1 MTRDKGREPHAD
13 QDEEDEAAEGAS
25 DREAIAEAATR
36 ILRDDDDAEHAGS
49 QIADSEA
56 ATVLADEDDRTVM
69 VSREQGPSVRSP
81 AAGVA
86 KTHVIVSDAMPK
98 PATASTSPAPS
109 AAIEAESTPAET
121 RVLETAEDKTSPPAV
136 NAGPPARAATASAAP
151 DPSRGLEPGMVL
163 FGEYEIVNV
172 LGVGGMGEVYRAR
185 HRRLDEHRAIKV
197 MHAELSKKKGASEF
211 FYREAKALLAVRHP
225 AVVHCHDL
233 LSDDEGRVYL
243 IMEMIEG
250 IPLSAKMNDGP
261 LSPDDVAVLGA
272 RVAHGLSA
280 AHRKGVIHR
289 DVSPD
294 NIVLPNGRVQE
305 AKLIDF
311 GIAKIL
317 QEGEGTIVDGF
328 KGKLSYASPE
338 QLGFF
343 GGKMD
348 GSSDFYSLGL
358 VLVAAA
364 LGRPMSM
371 GTTVMEAV
379 DARRGFQALP
389 DEIPV
394 GVRSAIQ
401 PLLALD
407 PKDRPKYVDRL
418 FVVPGGAEGATDP
431 GGYARLGASS
441 PGATTQESSRGRLGL
456 LIGAGTAAIAAVAAA
471 GFFLASERVSPP
483 SPSVAIEG
491 AVPAIGDTTGAPAP
505 APAPVVAP
513 TASAETVEVEA
524 REKAAEPVPAK
535 PATRR
540 MTASDRIRVIGLLN
554 NAKLALGENRLM
566 SPANDNA
573 YDRYRSVLELDPSN
587 RAAQDGLREVAG
599 RYLQL
604 SSGAVAQG
612 DRDQA
617 QIFLD
622 RARKA
627 DPTHPGISG
636 TEALVGN

>member
-1 MTRDKGREPHAD
+1 MTRDKGRGSEP
-13 QDEEDEAAEGAS
+13 E
-25 DREAIAEAATR
+25 
-36 ILRDDDDAEHAGS
+36 DDAPDRDALASAETRVLPEGEAGFS
-49 QIADSEA
+49 DTEGADSEA
-56 ATVLADEDDRTVM
+56 ATVLAAEDDRTQL
-69 VSREQGPSVRSP
+69 VSRSSESPGVGSTPAEALKATRVLEP
-81 AAGVA
+81 AASPPLPVDVA
-86 KTHVIVSDAMPK
+86 T
-98 PATASTSPAPS
+98 
-109 AAIEAESTPAET
+109 EAET
-121 RVLETAEDKTSPPAV
+121 RVLDATEDKTSPPAV
-136 NAGPPARAATASAAP
+136 TPASDAQSPSAPTPASDAQSPFAPTPASDRQSPPAPTP
-151 DPSRGLEPGMVL
+151 IDPSRGLVPGTVL

-197 MHAELSKKKGASEF
+197 MHAELSNKKGASEF

-233 LSDDEGRVYL
+233 LSDDDGRVYL

-250 IPLSAKMNDGP
+250 IPLSKKMNDGP
-261 LSPDDVAVLGA
+261 LSPDDVAMLGA

-294 NIVLPNGRVQE
+294 NIVLPNGHVRE

-317 QEGEGTIVDGF
+317 EEGEGTIIDGF

-379 DARRGFQALP
+379 DARRGFAALP

-394 GVRSAIQ
+394 GLRSAIQ

-418 FVVPGGAEGATDP
+418 FVVPGGIEGGTDP
-431 GGYARLGASS
+431 GGYAHAPSAST
-441 PGATTQESSRGRLGL
+441 AESTKRSGDRTPL
-456 LIGAGTAAIAAVAAA
+456 LVGAGAVVAVAAA
-471 GFFLASERVSPP
+471 AGFYFL
-483 SPSVAIEG
+483 
-491 AVPAIGDTTGAPAP
+491 TGEATQRAPLQN
-505 APAPVVAP
+505 PVVAEL
-513 TASAETVEVEA
+513 SETVSE
-524 REKAAEPVPAK
+524 AEPTPTPTQTATVEEATAAPVAVAVAPAK
-535 PATRR
+535 PAVRR
-540 MTASDRIRVIGLLN
+540 VTASDRIRIIGLLS
-554 NAKLALGENRLM
+554 NAKLALDENRLM

-573 YDRYRSVLELDPSN
+573 YDRYRSVLALDPSN
-587 RAAQDGLREVAG
+587 TKARTGLSEVAG
-599 RYLQL
+599 RYLRL
-604 SSGAVAQG
+604 SSASAAKG
-612 DRDQA
+612 DLDQA
-617 QIFLD
+617 RVFLD

-627 DPTHPGISG
+627 DATHSGIPG
-636 TEALVGN
+636 TEALLAN